1 MMESISNPTTLIG
14 VEHND
19 KNEVVNSITDV
30 ENHIKNP
37 VDVSDSTISAAKSLS
52 NDIANA
58 KKTEHTKMFRDS
70 SIHKKGFFEVS
81 NNHLINDSDSDVD
94 VIDREP
100 AVAISDMHSLLILN
114 NKTPNPR
121 KSHKIIKNPIS
132 LCGMRTVNVNNKR
145 VNTEFDHEFDIESDH
160 ECDNELDSG
169 YDSGDQNINIDVVG
183 IDESFDNH
191 IRTCLRKKVSK
202 KSKISKKYNGPI
214 NRQLCEH
221 CCKAIYTHNPTTS

>member
-1 MMESISNPTTLIG
+1 MVLFSTNLVRFNMSSVSVTLNI
-14 VEHND
+14 ED
-19 KNEVVNSITDV
+19 
-30 ENHIKNP
+30 
-37 VDVSDSTISAAKSLS
+37 
-52 NDIANA
+52 
-58 KKTEHTKMFRDS
+58 
-70 SIHKKGFFEVS
+70 
-81 NNHLINDSDSDVD
+81 DSDSEVD

-132 LCGMRTVNVNNKR
+132 LCGMRTINVNNKR

-202 KSKISKKYNGPI
+202 KSKVSKNI
-214 NRQLCEH
+214 TVL
-221 CCKAIYTHNPTTS
+221 